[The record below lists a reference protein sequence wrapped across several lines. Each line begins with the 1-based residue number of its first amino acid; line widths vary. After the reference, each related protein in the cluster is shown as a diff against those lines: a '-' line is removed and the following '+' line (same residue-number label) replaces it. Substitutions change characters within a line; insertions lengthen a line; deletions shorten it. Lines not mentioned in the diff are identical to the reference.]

1 MAAFM
6 YLLHNTSLR
15 PPRWVLTRGRVMKG
29 TANFVG
35 RRGLRDGDKSRGELW
50 VKGWVREGGQR
61 QKWKKKKEEVSRA
74 DLKQKVCSPPLFFP
88 PLLGSPPLPLS
99 AVTLT
104 GLVIGRG
111 PCFLSL
117 FLFPPSPSLSL
128 PLPHGSAPQWEPWGP
143 EIADDKIGAV
153 FHSAQGYPT
162 LSWQLKSAIFR
173 GGVC

>member
-1 MAAFM
+1 M
-6 YLLHNTSLR
+6 SQ
-15 PPRWVLTRGRVMKG
+15 
-29 TANFVG
+29 
-35 RRGLRDGDKSRGELW
+35 RRRTKTEM
-50 VKGWVREGGQR
+50 
-61 QKWKKKKEEVSRA
+61 KKKRGGEQGRSEAKS
-74 DLKQKVCSPPLFFP
+74 LFFPLFFP

-117 FLFPPSPSLSL
+117 FLFPLSPSLSL
-128 PLPHGSAPQWEPWGP
+128 PLPRGSAPQWEPWGP

-162 LSWQLKSAIFR
+162 LS
-173 GGVC
+173 